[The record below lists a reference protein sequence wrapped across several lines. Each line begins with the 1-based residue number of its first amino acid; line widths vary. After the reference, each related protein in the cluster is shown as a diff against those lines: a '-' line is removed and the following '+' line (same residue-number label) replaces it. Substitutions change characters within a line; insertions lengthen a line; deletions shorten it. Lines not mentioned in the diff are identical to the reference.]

1 MKLYY
6 VCYLDNRYI
15 HEVAENEK
23 QAIAQAFKKFCKY
36 ERNRENRRIRIKFES
51 KRYDLKTVIKRMKE
65 EREWR
70 MEQLEYFWAEEIKVE
85 GYEIILVK
93 KGDKNV

>member
-6 VCYLDNRYI
+6 VGCLGNFRI

-23 QAIAQAFKKFCKY
+23 QAVAQAFKKFCKY
-36 ERNRENRRIRIKFES
+36 ERTRENRRIRINFES
-51 KRYDLKTVIKRMKE
+51 KRYDLKTAIKRMKE

-85 GYEIILVK
+85 GYEIMAVK
-93 KGDKNV
+93 KG